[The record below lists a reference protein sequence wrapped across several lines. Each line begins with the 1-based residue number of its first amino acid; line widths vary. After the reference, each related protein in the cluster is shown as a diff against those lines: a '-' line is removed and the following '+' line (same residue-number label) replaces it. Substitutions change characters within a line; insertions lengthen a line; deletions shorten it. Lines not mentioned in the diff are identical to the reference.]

1 MAAYINDTELRVY
14 IDQSDEMD
22 QFEISMQPE
31 KSVKS
36 SKWAHA
42 KFMKWQ
48 SSSVDLVNLKTS
60 EPSDIAESLRAFY
73 FSLQK
78 ENKELYPAVTLR
90 GIRAGLHRF
99 IVQAPYPCNQCPVVS
114 APHTVSA
121 PQMPV
126 FNNCHIQTINI
137 YTSNHQ

>member
-78 ENKELYPAVTLR
+78 ENRELYPAVTLR
-90 GIRAGLHRF
+90 GKYWVLFLSVLKKINNIR
-99 IVQAPYPCNQCPVVS
+99 
-114 APHTVSA
+114 
-121 PQMPV
+121 
-126 FNNCHIQTINI
+126 QTLLSVTNSFKNTFEDVLD
-137 YTSNHQ
+137 TSFRLVNHLTASPFGD